1 MDVPVPDTTPNIV
14 SEFYEQF
21 KTKYRRRM
29 DKPNMIRDLIIF
41 CGSPETSNA
50 AVYELKKK
58 LEIDFIREV
67 HCKYAYLFTTPND
80 YGCDLREIIFN
91 KDGTTTEDGEILLG
105 IFETKKL
112 SEQRLHIL
120 TDIDDT
126 LYPNTEHGTYI
137 AGSDRSW
144 IQKQPYPGIISFYI
158 RFYQKLPEESRYSTI
173 LSATPG
179 FLKNYKLVAPR
190 LNEILKNTSNTNE
203 DFGFI
208 QGIESK
214 TELLSYIGNIAYN
227 ATHPQESVARPDS
240 SQLFV
245 RFGTLKFERFVQYSK
260 IFPEYNFIF
269 IGDNGQGDVLA
280 GTKMLEYMANM
291 GTPQRCTVAIH
302 IVSDANGVEKR
313 VAEQDMNISGLHF
326 FTSYFELATIFNG
339 VILFDQSDVDA
350 IRRDTVAAFARI
362 PRRTNTYRHH
372 VPSQLSAPA
381 LVATP
386 TPAPAATR
394 NGGKKYGKYEKR
406 RRTNKK
412 KRTMMRSSKK
422 YKKTRIN

>member
-1 MDVPVPDTTPNIV
+1 MDVPDTTPTIV
-14 SEFYEQF
+14 SEFYETF

-29 DKPNMIRDLIIF
+29 DKPNMIRDLIAF
-41 CGSPETSNA
+41 CGSPETSNG

-67 HCKYAYLFTTPND
+67 QCKYAYLFTTPND

-91 KDGTTTEDGEILLG
+91 KDGTTTDDGEILLG

-112 SEQRLHIL
+112 PEQRLHIL

-126 LYPNTEHGTYI
+126 LYPNIEHGTYI

-144 IQKQPYPGIISFYI
+144 IQKQPYPGIISFYR
-158 RFYQKLPEESRYSTI
+158 RFYQKLPEKSRYSTI

-190 LNEILKNTSNTNE
+190 LNEILKNTSDTNE

-214 TELLSYIGNIAYN
+214 NELLSYIGNIAYN

-260 IFPEYNFIF
+260 IFPEYDFIF

-280 GTKMLEYMANM
+280 GTKMLEYMTSM
-291 GTPQRCTVAIH
+291 RTPERCTVAIH
-302 IVSDANGVEKR
+302 IVSDENGNQKH
-313 VAEQDMNISGLHF
+313 VAEQDINISGLHF
-326 FTSYFELATIFNG
+326 FTSYFELATILH
-339 VILFDQSDVDA
+339 ILHIFDEDDIADISRDITDV
-350 IRRDTVAAFARI
+350 FRI
-362 PRRTNTYRHH
+362 QRRTNMYGYH
-372 VPSQLSAPA
+372 L
-381 LVATP
+381 P
-386 TPAPAATR
+386 TLPAATR
-394 NGGKKYGKYEKR
+394 KGGKKYGKYEKR

-412 KRTMMRSSKK
+412 KRTMLHSSKK
-422 YKKTRIN
+422 YKKIRN